1 MTALHLIARIR
12 INEQCAG
19 LNRRFDSADWEIV
32 IERSGIERIRRRTK
46 ADRILVGGVGC
57 QICHYRDS
65 QGKKVNTNAFWSL
78 KFWNDDLNH
87 PECEL
92 RLLIGDVG
100 KALSP
105 HHGWRKGKRRCP
117 LCARYFECPQQFKT
131 KSKFQ
136 STQKNPQSCLRA
148 CWKCSQDN
156 ASQ

>member
-1 MTALHLIARIR
+1 
-12 INEQCAG
+12 
-19 LNRRFDSADWEIV
+19 
-32 IERSGIERIRRRTK
+32 
-46 ADRILVGGVGC
+46 
-57 QICHYRDS
+57 
-65 QGKKVNTNAFWSL
+65 L

-136 STQKNPQSCLRA
+136 ARYEQMMESQKKL
-148 CWKCSQDN
+148 QDLK
-156 ASQ
+156 SKTEGKKK